1 LPFGFGSF
9 LLFEVVVLPGC
20 KGHGVF
26 CWQWIFFLC
35 VLGGLPA
42 CQLLS
47 LFWVTLVN
55 ESGSM
60 VHSHGPVQELT
71 HSYKIYEKM

>member
-1 LPFGFGSF
+1 
-9 LLFEVVVLPGC
+9 
-20 KGHGVF
+20 
-26 CWQWIFFLC
+26 
-35 VLGGLPA
+35 LGGLPA